1 MRVCGVARIA
11 AAGGARHHATGHHNM
26 GLRILAGPGCG
37 LLKFG
42 TDAGRRALANADLVV
57 DFDAFRRALV
67 PDELTALLEGEAR
80 EAATP
85 DETQRFIYSLRL
97 AAIRIA
103 REQGLNALITTSGG
117 PDRVQELR
125 ELAGPG
131 TEVTTVAMDR
141 SEAEARLKRLVSA
154 ERLPECIAGLDRFY
168 GREGR
173 SALPVGEVEIR
184 ESDTGPTLY
193 GVILQEG
200 RAATGGRAEVF
211 APMSVIWPGDGI
223 AIRTEHHGAEVGRAV
238 PARETGGEIRIA
250 TKATPVVV
258 SAVNAGR
265 RYLSVEFHSLQ
276 EARTAGGVREIQRA
290 LVDGAALTDDP
301 EYGQT
306 SAEVRKARRERRVW
320 L

>member
-1 MRVCGVARIA
+1 MS
-11 AAGGARHHATGHHNM
+11 
-26 GLRILAGPGCG
+26 RILAGPGCG

-85 DETQRFIYSLRL
+85 DEIQRFIYSLRL

-211 APMSVIWPGDGI
+211 APLSVVWPAEGI
-223 AIRTEHHGAEVGRAV
+223 AIRTEHYGDEETRTV
-238 PARETGGEIRIA
+238 PERETGGEIRIA
-250 TKATPVVV
+250 TKATPSMVA
-258 SAVNAGR
+258 AVNAGR